1 MALLKVMIFGLIDG
15 IMTVWIDDSVS
26 NVSFSECEYVII
38 FINVCQS
45 QKEKVYS
52 KQKNFVGK
60 ES

>member
-1 MALLKVMIFGLIDG
+1 MMIFGLIDG

-45 QKEKVYS
+45 L
-52 KQKNFVGK
+52 GG
-60 ES
+60 ESLS